1 MHQPV
6 GLGNFLQPSALLWPA
21 GDSEAQNLS
30 LIHTTGQTPAHM
42 LIWAPVGGTCGQQAP
57 WTRGVTSSG
66 VGGQQ
71 LSLNMGEGQTVQVQE
86 KRVFEVIPIHFL
98 GEEGMTGRQNW
109 KLYYILIIELS
120 YVVSDVAKWKW
131 SRSVVSDSLRP
142 RGL

>member
-1 MHQPV
+1 
-6 GLGNFLQPSALLWPA
+6 
-21 GDSEAQNLS
+21 
-30 LIHTTGQTPAHM
+30 
-42 LIWAPVGGTCGQQAP
+42 
-57 WTRGVTSSG
+57 
-66 VGGQQ
+66 
-71 LSLNMGEGQTVQVQE
+71 MGEGQTVQVQE

-131 SRSVVSDSLRP
+131 SRSVVSDSLQP